1 MADLRTRVADLS
13 EQCTALLAELAAKR
27 EPVAPNEDGATT
39 QRTPDS
45 EAAAAPVAYDRRSPS
60 STSVIGSV
68 SLRQIRVSSSPAM
81 PAAEGTKRALI
92 EELLDDK
99 RSDPR
104 AH

>member
-1 MADLRTRVADLS
+1 VADLS
-13 EQCTALLAELAAKR
+13 EQHTALLAELSAKP
-27 EPVAPNEDGATT
+27 EPSASTEDPPT

-45 EAAAAPVAYDRRSPS
+45 ASAAAAPAQVTYDRRSPS
-60 STSVIGSV
+60 SGSVIGSV

-81 PAAEGTKRALI
+81 PSSEGGKRALI

-99 RSDPR
+99 RADPR